1 MDGQTAEER
10 IAALEKKLAAQQKIN
25 KVLMDRVE
33 RSVDGA
39 GAAYS
44 LFERNIIL
52 QQSVEERTVELERKN
67 HELQQLYDLTNQAR
81 MELGLAKEQAEAAT
95 EAKSHFLANMSHEI
109 RTPMNAIIGMA
120 HLVQRTELSPR
131 QQNYIGKISNAAQS
145 LLTIIND
152 ILDFSKIEAG
162 KLELELTTFNLEEM
176 LCGLTDIVGFKA
188 EEKGLELIF
197 DVAADTPH
205 FLIGD
210 PLRLGQILTNLA
222 GNAVKFTD
230 QGEIV
235 ISVRPLSSDTD
246 ADELTLAFSV
256 RDTGV
261 GMSEAQIER
270 LFQSFSQVDSSV
282 TRRYGGTGLGLA
294 ISKQLTEMMGGEIRV
309 VSQPGLGTTF
319 SFTVKLGLAR
329 ETSRP
334 ERRLE
339 ELNGRRVLVVD
350 DSASAREVL
359 ATMLGGFGFVVDT
372 AHSGL
377 HALTLLEE
385 RASHG
390 DGFDLVLMDWR
401 MPHLDGIETSRR
413 IKSHRHG
420 ANTPAI
426 LMVTAFGREEVMK
439 HANNIG
445 LDGFLLKPVN
455 ESVLY
460 DSLLNLFGVDVPLGS
475 QDQQSLNNDF
485 EQTLRGHRVLLVEDN
500 LINRE
505 LATELLMDMGLE
517 VATAADGQAGVERAL
532 SEPFDLVLMDI
543 QMPIMDGLTAT
554 SKLREHE
561 GLQSL
566 PIIAMTA
573 HAMSGD
579 RDKSL
584 AAGMNDHLTKP
595 IDPQKLAET
604 LHYWLNQQAE
614 PTQMSSPPPTPV
626 SGGGEGLPQALPP
639 FMLADALRRC
649 GGKSSLLRKLLLHFG
664 EQFHEGLAPLRQ
676 LLADGQTQEAVRFAH
691 SLKGVAASLEANQL
705 AQDAGLVEEA
715 LRDGCHD
722 EAMLETLATSLE
734 QALLAVASLQADA
747 PPQTAQAASEPLM
760 LSQEARQTLEALQ
773 PLLAANS
780 LKARRFF
787 NELRPTLEPCCP
799 EPLLQALQRALEGL
813 EFEQALSLVTQ
824 MVEGQQG

>member
-1 MDGQTAEER
+1 MSEQTAEER
-10 IAALEKKLAAQQKIN
+10 IAALEKRLAAQQKIN

-52 QQSVEERTVELERKN
+52 QQSVEERTQELERKN
-67 HELQQLYDLTNQAR
+67 HELQQLYNLTNEAR
-81 MELGLAKEQAEAAT
+81 EELSHAKELAEAAT

-120 HLVQRTELSPR
+120 HLMQRTELDSR
-131 QQNYIGKISNAAQS
+131 QRNYINKVSGAAQS

-162 KLELELTTFNLEEM
+162 KLELEQTTFNLEEM
-176 LCGLTDIVGFKA
+176 LCSLTDIVGFKA

-197 DVAADTPH
+197 DVAPDTPH
-205 FLIGD
+205 FLLGD

-235 ISVRPLSSDTD
+235 VSVRPLKS
-246 ADELTLAFSV
+246 EGERQTLAFAV

-261 GMSEAQIER
+261 GMSEEQIAR

-294 ISKQLTEMMGGEIRV
+294 ISKQLTEMMGGKIRV
-309 VSQPGLGTTF
+309 ESQPGQGTTF
-319 SFTVKLGLAR
+319 SFTVELGLAQDCP
-329 ETSRP
+329 RP

-339 ELNGRRVLVVD
+339 QLNGRRVMVVD

-359 ATMLGGFGFVVDT
+359 ATMLSGFGFMVDT

-377 HALTLLEE
+377 HAINQLEE
-385 RASHG
+385 RAIHG
-390 DGFDLVLMDWR
+390 DTYDLVLMDWR

-413 IKSHRHG
+413 IKNHRYGEH
-420 ANTPAI
+420 TPAI
-426 LMVTAFGREEVMK
+426 LMVTAFGREEVIK
-439 HANNIG
+439 HAEKAG

-460 DSLLNLFGVDVPLGS
+460 DSVLNLFGVEASRSALSRADN
-475 QDQQSLNNDF
+475 QQRTAQAL
-485 EQTLRGHRVLLVEDN
+485 QGRRVLLVEDN

-505 LATELLMDMGLE
+505 LAIELLMDMGLE
-517 VATAADGQAGVERAL
+517 VSTAADGQEGVQQAL
-532 SEPFDLVLMDI
+532 SEPFDLILMDI

-554 SKLREHE
+554 RQLREHE
-561 GLQSL
+561 RLQSL

-595 IDPQKLAET
+595 IDPDKLSET
-604 LHYWLNQQAE
+604 LHYWLNQE
-614 PTQMSSPPPTPV
+614 PQHKAPSAATTVPPVPEDKPI
-626 SGGGEGLPQALPP
+626 LPATLPP
-639 FMLADALRRC
+639 FALDAALPRC
-649 GGKSSLLRKLLLHFG
+649 GGKQTLLRKLLLRFG
-664 EQFHEGLAPLRQ
+664 EQYHDGLAPLQQ
-676 LLADGQTQEAVRFAH
+676 LLAQGQQQEALRFVH
-691 SLKGVAASLEANQL
+691 TLKGVAASLEARQL
-705 AQDAGLVEEA
+705 TEHAASLESA
-715 LRDGCHD
+715 LQQGSHGDT
-722 EAMLETLATSLE
+722 MLATLASSLE
-734 QALLAVASLQADA
+734 QALAAVASLSENTDLPA
-747 PPQTAQAASEPLM
+747 TAMASEPVL
-760 LSQEARQTLEALQ
+760 LSIEARQTLEALQ
-773 PLLAANS
+773 PLLAANN
-780 LKARRFF
+780 LKARRLF
-787 NELRPTLEPCCP
+787 NELRNTLAPCCP
-799 EPLLQALQRALEGL
+799 APLLQALHEAMESL
-813 EFEQALSLVTQ
+813 EFEQAHALVEQ
-824 MVEGQQG
+824 MISNDVR